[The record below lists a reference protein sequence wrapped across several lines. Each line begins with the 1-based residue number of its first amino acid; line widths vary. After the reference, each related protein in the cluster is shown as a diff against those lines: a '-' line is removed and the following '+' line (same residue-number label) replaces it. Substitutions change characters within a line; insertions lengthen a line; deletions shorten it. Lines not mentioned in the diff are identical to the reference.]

1 MGQLFEELKRRNVVR
16 VGIAYVVVGWLI
28 IEVID
33 TIAPRLGMPDW
44 VPTFFIVL
52 VLVGLPIALLFSW
65 AYEITPAGVKKTD
78 EVDADA
84 SITHSTGRKLD
95 FVIIGALVVAL
106 GYFVWER
113 ASGPPSSVPVD
124 GTQKQG
130 AISIA
135 VLPFTDMSAAQDQ
148 EYFGDGIAEEIL
160 NTLVRV
166 EALSVTSRTSSFAFK
181 GSKLSLPEIAGRLGV
196 THMVEGSVRSAGNQ
210 IRVTAQLIEVATD
223 RHLWSESYDRE
234 LDDIFAIQDDISNAI
249 GRALQVQL
257 IGTAD
262 TASGPPTD
270 NVEAYRLYLQG
281 HHLLLQRGTAN
292 LDAAS
297 DRLRKAVDLDP
308 RFALAWADLGASF
321 ARYPSYTPS
330 ADRNEY
336 EDRAERAA
344 SRAITLDPDLA
355 QGWAVRA
362 LVASSRHRGL
372 EALAAIERS
381 VGLDPHNETGW
392 LWWGVILGTRGY
404 TAEAT
409 EKLAE
414 AIRLGPAT
422 GINYGWMSFV
432 NAASGDYEKMAENS
446 RQAIDLGWPFARNT
460 EFSYHYMNRDLE
472 AAKGSFRTFL
482 RRMGTPDL
490 PFETMVE
497 SLFAPEDAE
506 LRAAA
511 DAQLEAA
518 LEQGHYYPS
527 LFGSLWL
534 QRGDIFVRFAETL
547 SNNSIVEHSFMWRA
561 HYRSILQQAE
571 IRQYLRR
578 IGLVDLWR
586 IRGWPDFCRP
596 LGTDDFECD

>member
-1 MGQLFEELKRRNVVR
+1 MSKLFDELKRRNVVR
-16 VGIAYVVVGWLI
+16 VGIAYLVVGW
-28 IEVID
+28 
-33 TIAPRLGMPDW
+33 
-44 VPTFFIVL
+44 IVL
-52 VLVGLPIALLFSW
+52 QLIDVIADPLQLPEWTATLVVVLLGIGLPVALIFAW
-65 AYEITPAGVKKTD
+65 AFELTPQGLKTTQ
-78 EVDADA
+78 EVDRDA
-84 SITHSTGRKLD
+84 SITPATGRKLD
-95 FVIIGALVVAL
+95 FLIIAGLVAAVGFL
-106 GYFVWER
+106 LWDR
-113 ASGPPSSVPVD
+113 ASGPPAGGPESSIDAP
-124 GTQKQG
+124 GT
-130 AISIA
+130 ISIA
-135 VLPFTDMSAAQDQ
+135 VLPFTDMSASRDQ

-160 NTLVRV
+160 NTLVRI
-166 EALSVTSRTSSFAFK
+166 EKLSVSSRTSSFAFK
-181 GSKLSLPEIAGRLGV
+181 GASLSLPEIAGRLGV
-196 THMVEGSVRSAGNQ
+196 THVVEGSVRSAGNQ

-223 RHLWSESYDRE
+223 RHLWSETYDRK
-234 LDDIFAIQDDISNAI
+234 LDDIFAIQDDISGAI

-257 IGTAD
+257 IGTTGA
-262 TASGPPTD
+262 APEHPTD
-270 NVEAYRLYLQG
+270 NTEAYRLYLQG

-308 RFALAWADLGASF
+308 GFALAWADLGASF
-321 ARYPSYTPS
+321 ALYPSYTPS
-330 ADRNEY
+330 ADRHEY

-344 SRAITLDPDLA
+344 SQAITLDPDLA
-355 QGWAVRA
+355 QAWAVRA

-381 VGLDPHNETGW
+381 VGLDPYNETGW

-432 NAASGDYEKMAENS
+432 NGATGDYEKMAENS
-446 RQAIDLGWPFARNT
+446 RQAIELGWVFARNT
-460 EFSYHYMNRDLE
+460 EFSFHYRNRELE
-472 AAKGSFRTFL
+472 AAKGSFRIFL
-482 RRMGTPDL
+482 RRMGTPDQ

-534 QRGDIFVRFAETL
+534 QRGDIFVRFTETL
-547 SNNSIVEHSFMWRA
+547 SNNSTVEHSFMWRA

-571 IRQYLRR
+571 IKQYLRR
-578 IGLVDLWR
+578 VGLVDLWR

-596 LGTDDFECD
+596 LGADDFVCE

>member
-1 MGQLFEELKRRNVVR
+1 MSKFFAELKRRNVIR
-16 VGIAYVVVGWLI
+16 VGIAYVVFGW
-28 IEVID
+28 
-33 TIAPRLGMPDW
+33 
-44 VPTFFIVL
+44 IVL
-52 VLVGLPIALLFSW
+52 QLVDVIVDPLRLPEWTATLVVVLLAIGLPVALIFAW
-65 AYEITPAGVKKTD
+65 AFELTPQGLKTTE
-78 EVDADA
+78 EVDQNA
-84 SITHSTGRKLD
+84 SITPSTGRKLD
-95 FVIIGALVVAL
+95 FLIIGALVVAVGFL
-106 GYFVWER
+106 LWDR
-113 ASGPPSSVPVD
+113 TSGPPAGGPD
-124 GTQKQG
+124 TTAGT
-130 AISIA
+130 ISIA

-166 EALSVTSRTSSFAFK
+166 DKLAVTSRTSAFAFK
-181 GSKLSLPEIAGRLGV
+181 GSTLSLPDIARQLGV
-196 THMVEGSVRSAGNQ
+196 TYVVEGSVRSAGNQ
-210 IRVTAQLIEVATD
+210 IRVTAQLIEVASD

-234 LDDIFAIQDDISNAI
+234 LDDIFAIQDDISAAI
-249 GRALQVQL
+249 SRALQVRL
-257 IGTAD
+257 IGT
-262 TASGPPTD
+262 TSKSPKRPT
-270 NVEAYRLYLQG
+270 NNIEAYQLYLQG
-281 HHLLLQRGTAN
+281 HHFLLQRGTAN

-321 ARYPSYTPS
+321 ALYPSYTPS
-330 ADRNEY
+330 ANRHEY

-355 QGWAVRA
+355 QAWAVRA
-362 LVASSRHRGL
+362 LVASNRHRVL

-381 VGLDPHNETGW
+381 VELDPHNETGW

-422 GINYGWMSFV
+422 GINYGWMAFV
-432 NAASGDYEKMAENS
+432 NGAAGDYEKMAENS
-446 RQAIDLGWPFARNT
+446 RQALDLGWTFALNT
-460 EFSYHYMNRDLE
+460 EFTYHYMNRDLE
-472 AAKGSFRTFL
+472 VAKGSFREFL
-482 RRMGTPDL
+482 SRMGTPDQ

-497 SLFAPEDAE
+497 SLFTPEDTE

-518 LEQGHYYPS
+518 LEQGHYYPT

-547 SNNSIVEHSFMWRA
+547 SNNNTVEHSFMWRA
-561 HYRSILQQAE
+561 HYRPMMQQAE
-571 IRQYLRR
+571 IKQYLRR
-578 IGLVDLWR
+578 GGLVDLWR
-586 IRGWPDFCRP
+586 IRGWPDFCKP
-596 LGTDDFECD
+596 LGADDFVCE